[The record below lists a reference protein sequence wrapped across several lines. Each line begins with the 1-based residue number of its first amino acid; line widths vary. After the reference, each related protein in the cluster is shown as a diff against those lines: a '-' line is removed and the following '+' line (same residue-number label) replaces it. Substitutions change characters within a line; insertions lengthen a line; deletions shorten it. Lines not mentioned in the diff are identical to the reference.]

1 MNNKYNIDLN
11 KVSAEYLTVFDVKN
25 NEIIVT
31 RDGDYQCYP
40 ASITKLLNAIV
51 AVKHCQLDE
60 KFVVGDELD
69 VMRRC
74 PGPSTAGL
82 IEGQTWTFGELL
94 YASLLPSGNDAA
106 HTIAY
111 NVVNKMPEYK
121 NLSTVEKVDKFV
133 EMMNEEAKN
142 IGCTDTEFA
151 TCDGHDHVNKKVVHH
166 VTTTNDL
173 VKVMIEAL
181 KHPEI
186 VEVIKTEKK
195 TLNIDD
201 RIYTWQNTNRLI
213 HKDDEL
219 YMPYVIGGKTGTTN
233 LASYCLLTA
242 ASYNDNVY
250 VVALTYA
257 ATGRKRYE
265 DAKYIFECICK

>member
-1 MNNKYNIDLN
+1 MSNKYNIDLN
-11 KVSAEYLTVFDVKN
+11 KVSAEYLTVFDVNN

-51 AVKHCQLDE
+51 AVKHCSLNE

-82 IEGQTWTFGELL
+82 IEGQIWTFGELL

-111 NVVNKMPEYK
+111 NVVNKIPEYK
-121 NLSTVEKVDKFV
+121 NLSAVKKVEKFV

-195 TLNIDD
+195 TLNIGE

-219 YMPYVIGGKTGTTN
+219 Y
-233 LASYCLLTA
+233 SYG
-242 ASYNDNVY
+242 S
-250 VVALTYA
+250 
-257 ATGRKRYE
+257 
-265 DAKYIFECICK
+265 